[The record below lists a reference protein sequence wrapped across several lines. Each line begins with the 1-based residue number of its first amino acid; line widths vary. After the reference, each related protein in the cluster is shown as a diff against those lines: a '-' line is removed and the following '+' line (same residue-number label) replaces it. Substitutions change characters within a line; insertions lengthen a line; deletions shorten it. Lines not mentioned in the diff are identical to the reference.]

1 MPIQLMYAAKL
12 YDKYIHQKKLNIYG
26 KKPVSL
32 PVPRLVVFYYN
43 GPEGED
49 DQLLKMSDAFNQEGY
64 TGKADIEARIR
75 MINVNYGKNGG

>member
-1 MPIQLMYAAKL
+1 M
-12 YDKYIHQKKLNIYG
+12 
-26 KKPVSL
+26 SL
-32 PVPRLVVFYYN
+32 PVPRMVVFYN

-49 DQLLKMSDAFNQEGY
+49 DQLLKMSDAFNQEGD

>member
-1 MPIQLMYAAKL
+1 M
-12 YDKYIHQKKLNIYG
+12 
-26 KKPVSL
+26 SL

-49 DQLLKMSDAFNQEGY
+49 DQLLKMSDAFNQEGD